1 MKETL
6 ARKTEGIRWNEEM
19 GEPKKKKSL
28 MKTCNSKQK
37 METRKKKKEAY
48 TFFFDVK
55 VAFKDRVSL
64 IGHCL
69 FFFFYMCVCLDAGD
83 TKKNNNKESWKQGEV
98 RKKEME
104 PRWKSFGG
112 GGKKNEE
119 RKKKEIKWSAQKNS

>member
-19 GEPKKKKSL
+19 GEPKKKKAWWRRVTVN
-28 MKTCNSKQK
+28 KKWRPEK
-37 METRKKKKEAY
+37 KRRKL
-48 TFFFDVK
+48 TLFFFDVK

-83 TKKNNNKESWKQGEV
+83 TKKNNNKGSWKQGEV

-112 GGKKNEE
+112 GGKKT
-119 RKKKEIKWSAQKNS
+119 KKEKKRN